1 MPNKSEQSRI
11 NGAKSK
17 GPKSPEGKE
26 RSSRNAVKHGLN
38 SRSLL
43 LSNESMPDFQQMCE
57 DYRVTFRPANRV
69 ENDLILVM
77 VSARYRLNRA
87 WAIETGIIDLEMC
100 RAAQDFEATVA
111 GHDEDLRKGAAYT
124 SSCSN
129 IGLINIQRQ
138 QVRLERT
145 YSRALK
151 ELLILQD
158 RRKKENQN
166 EPDEDPIPMEPLD
179 VPPPTYV
186 TLPKEEV
193 QAMLIAKTEKV
204 WEEYRQSL
212 ITKNQNEP
220 TEPVTPSVD
229 TDEASPLEPAA

>member
-1 MPNKSEQSRI
+1 MPTKSEQSRI

-17 GPKSPEGKE
+17 GPKTPEGKE
-26 RSSRNAVKHGLN
+26 RSSKNAVKHGLN

-57 DYRVTFRPANRV
+57 DYRVTFCPVDRV
-69 ENDLILVM
+69 ENDLVMVM
-77 VSARYRLNRA
+77 VSARHRLNRA

-100 RAAQDFEATVA
+100 KAAQEFEATVA

-124 SSCSN
+124 TSCSN

-151 ELLILQD
+151 ELLLVQA
-158 RRKKENQN
+158 RRKENQN
-166 EPDEDPIPMEPLD
+166 EPTAGEPVPMEPVD
-179 VPPPTYV
+179 VPPPTFV

-212 ITKNQNEP
+212 IAENQNEP
-220 TEPVTPSVD
+220 TDAAIPSF
-229 TDEASPLEPAA
+229 DEDKSNPDREAA